1 MLEVGSHTVLDHDAI
16 VGLLTTAPAE
26 DLYRRADQVRHDALG
41 DAVHLRGLIEFS
53 NICRNDCLYCGIRR
67 GNLALENHVTA

>member
-1 MLEVGSHTVLDHDAI
+1 MTNDTLDKSAI
-16 VGLLTTAPAE
+16 IELLTTAPTDE
-26 DLYRRADQVRHDALG
+26 LYRRADDVRREAVG

-67 GNLALENHVTA
+67 GNRQVQRYRMTA